1 MKYIEIESHGKSYSL
16 PASHPHLLELQI
28 DPADWHRFN
37 QFADD
42 DPTYRIIGHDDP
54 EDGLMT
60 VRIACAS
67 ERVVEQLEN
76 AW

>member
-1 MKYIEIESHGKSYSL
+1 MNYIEIESDGKRFRL
-16 PASHPHLLELQI
+16 PASHHHFLKLQI

-54 EDGLMT
+54 ADDWMT
-60 VRIACAS
+60 VRIACGS
-67 ERVVEQLEN
+67 ERVAEQLED